1 MSQAVNAGPEQAA
14 VRKVIYQ
21 LAELDGSDLDPEH
34 VNPVQAANMAVE
46 NVQEILE
53 RQRELEGRVEE
64 LEQRAPKPSAK
75 SYKAMDRHDRVT
87 VLRERMTD
95 RARSNGGKYA
105 TDYDGVINIFDG
117 HPSAG
122 YAYTLMEL
130 AADADGFDYGEAPD
144 GTKRLTANVEA

>member
-1 MSQAVNAGPEQAA
+1 MSRSEQPSGVTPSENA
-14 VRKVIYQ
+14 
-21 LAELDGSDLDPEH
+21 
-34 VNPVQAANMAVE
+34 
-46 NVQEILE
+46 E
-53 RQRELEGRVEE
+53 RMGRELAKLRKRITELEETVEE

-75 SYKAMDRHDRVT
+75 SYEAMDRHDRVT

-95 RARSNGGKYA
+95 RARSNGGRYA

-130 AADADGFDYGEAPD
+130 AAEADGFDYGEAPD